1 MRVKDVS
8 KHSLD
13 LILLTALIILAES
26 LLYFGNMKAAMAVH
40 AITLTL
46 LILSAVYLEDRMYIA
61 LMLLPLFRL
70 LNVAMPV
77 FFQLTIY
84 SYSLVYAPMFIPMYF
99 IVKEKIF
106 SRSEIGLT
114 TKGFWFYLPL
124 AIAVG
129 FALGWGEYNV
139 LRPGVLIPDFGWKSI
154 LILSITMILFVG
166 VVEEFVFRSVLQT
179 EMEGRLGSIAG
190 LISASIL
197 FGFMHSGY
205 HLPQEILYVSF
216 AGVVFGLLFWLTKSL
231 PVIAVAHG
239 VTNIS
244 LFLVLPAYSG
254 MLIFLIAIPGLVFL
268 IYASISKKM
277 PRKLGPRNGR
287 NQDIEGER

>member
-1 MRVKDVS
+1 MRVEEVS
-8 KHSLD
+8 KYSLD

-26 LLYFGNMKAAMAVH
+26 LLYLGNMKAAMAVH
-40 AITLTL
+40 AFALTL

-99 IVKEKIF
+99 IVKEGIF
-106 SRSEIGLT
+106 SRYEIGIT
-114 TKGFWFYLPL
+114 AKGFWFYLPL

-139 LRPGVLIPDFGWKSI
+139 LRPGVLVPDFGLKSI

-166 VVEEFVFRSVLQT
+166 VVEEFVFRSALQT
-179 EMEGRLGSIAG
+179 AMEGRLGSIAG
-190 LISASIL
+190 LLSASII

-205 HLPQEILYVSF
+205 HLPLEILYVSF
-216 AGVVFGLLFWLTKSL
+216 AGAVFGLLFWLTKSL
-231 PVIAVAHG
+231 PVISVAHG

-244 LFLVLPAYSG
+244 LFLVSPAYPDL
-254 MLIFLIAIPGLVFL
+254 LIFFIVIPGILFL
-268 IYASISKKM
+268 IYALLSKRI
-277 PRKLGPRNGR
+277 PRKLIPRNGGA
-287 NQDIEGER
+287 EER